1 MTWIRFYLSF
11 ILTFLGTATE
21 QTQHLK
27 SIMKLK
33 INLILKDQK
42 IVLMIFLNFWQ
53 CWTRK
58 FLTCKTVADI
68 RNIFLSFSK
77 FKKQEAKLA
86 YYFHKWTDTPFFYFT
101 FPCFLSLFT
110 LQLLFFFLLS
120 HRLQINTF
128 PFTAQKINIPTE
140 PALLRLATVICLK
153 DWFNVQNIGKTLFAS
168 KIKYWT

>member
-33 INLILKDQK
+33 INLILKNQK

-77 FKKQEAKLA
+77 LRNKKQNLLIIFTNELTL
-86 YYFHKWTDTPFFYFT
+86 HFFYFT

-128 PFTAQKINIPTE
+128 PFTPQKINIPTE

-153 DWFNVQNIGKTLFAS
+153 DWFHVQNIGKTLFAS

>member
-77 FKKQEAKLA
+77 LRNKKQNLLIIFTNELTL
-86 YYFHKWTDTPFFYFT
+86 HFFIS
-101 FPCFLSLFT
+101 LSLVFSHFS
-110 LQLLFFFLLS
+110 LSNYFFFFLLS

-128 PFTAQKINIPTE
+128 PFTPQKINIPTE

-153 DWFNVQNIGKTLFAS
+153 DWFHVQNIGKTLFAS